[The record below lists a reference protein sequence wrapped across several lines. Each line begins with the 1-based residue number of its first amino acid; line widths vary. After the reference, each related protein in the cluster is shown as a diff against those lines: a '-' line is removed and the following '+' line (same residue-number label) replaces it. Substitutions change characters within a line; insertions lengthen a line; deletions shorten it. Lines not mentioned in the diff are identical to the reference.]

1 MNTSSKILSDVDL
14 IFKSTFPPRNGFK
27 IPEIKDVT
35 DNETI
40 KIEGAVLYADLRNST
55 QLVNTYTHIV
65 SIKIYKAFLKSICE
79 VIRNNFG
86 EITAFDG
93 DRVMAVF
100 TGSSKCSNAT
110 KAALQIY
117 YIVNEIN
124 KKFLPYYIKYT
135 IDYAVGIDVSDLSI
149 IKTGIWHYNDLA
161 WIGSAANIAAKLSE
175 FKDQEDK
182 TFITQRVFERIN
194 DESKYGGKPKTCMWH
209 YINKNLYG
217 QDILASN
224 WYWPF

>member
-1 MNTSSKILSDVDL
+1 MKTSGKILCDVDL
-14 IFKSTFPPRNGFK
+14 IFKSTFPQRNGFK
-27 IPEIKDVT
+27 VPEVKNVNG
-35 DNETI
+35 NETV
-40 KIEGAVLYADLRNST
+40 KIDGAVLYADLRNST
-55 QLVNTYTHIV
+55 QLVNIYTHIV
-65 SIKIYKAFLKSICE
+65 SIKIYKAFLYSICE
-79 VIRNNFG
+79 TIRNNLG

-100 TGSSKCSNAT
+100 TGSSKCSNSA

-117 YIVNEIN
+117 YIINEIN
-124 KKFLPYYIKYT
+124 NKILNNYINYT

-175 FKDQEDK
+175 FKDTQDK
-182 TFITQRVFERIN
+182 TFITQRVFERLN
-194 DESKYGGKPKTCMWH
+194 DESKFGGKSKTCMWH

-217 QDILASN
+217 QDILASS